1 MTVMSPVVVARDVM
15 VKVGR
20 ATVLASTTF
29 TVDRGEVLAVV
40 GPSGSGKTTLL
51 GCVSGTVVPSRGSVV
66 VEGTEVSS
74 LGAAGRAKFR
84 RRHVG
89 LIFQDPELLDEL
101 SVVENVALS
110 LIFGGVARKE
120 AVRRAAR
127 LLEQLGLGAQVDA
140 RTATLSGGEAQRVA
154 VARALVKRSAIVVAD
169 EPTAS
174 LDAEHAAE
182 VTQLLITMA
191 RESGTALLLATHD
204 VTVAGECDRVL
215 SLREEQAGAA

>member
-1 MTVMSPVVVARDVM
+1 MVM
-15 VKVGR
+15 VGR
-20 ATVLASTTF
+20 TTLLASTTF
-29 TVDRGEVLAVV
+29 TVGKGEALAIV

-66 VEGTEVSS
+66 VGGTEVSS
-74 LGAAGRAKFR
+74 LAVGARARFR
-84 RRHVG
+84 RIHVG
-89 LIFQDPELLDEL
+89 PIFQDPELLDEL

-110 LIFGGVARKE
+110 LIFSGVARTE
-120 AVRRAAR
+120 ALRRAAQ
-127 LLEQLGLGAQVDA
+127 LLERLGMGAHVEA

-182 VTQLLITMA
+182 VTQLLITTA

-204 VTVAGECDRVL
+204 VTVASECDRVL

>member
-1 MTVMSPVVVARDVM
+1 M
-15 VKVGR
+15 VGR
-20 ATVLASTTF
+20 TTLLASTTF
-29 TVDRGEVLAVV
+29 TVGKGEALAIV

-66 VEGTEVSS
+66 VGGTEVSS
-74 LGAAGRAKFR
+74 LAVGARARFR
-84 RRHVG
+84 RNHVG
-89 LIFQDPELLDEL
+89 PIFQDPELLDEL

-110 LIFGGVARKE
+110 LIFSGVARTE
-120 AVRRAAR
+120 ALRRAAQ
-127 LLEQLGLGAQVDA
+127 LLERLGMGAHVEA

-182 VTQLLITMA
+182 VTQLLITTA

-204 VTVAGECDRVL
+204 VTVASECDRVL